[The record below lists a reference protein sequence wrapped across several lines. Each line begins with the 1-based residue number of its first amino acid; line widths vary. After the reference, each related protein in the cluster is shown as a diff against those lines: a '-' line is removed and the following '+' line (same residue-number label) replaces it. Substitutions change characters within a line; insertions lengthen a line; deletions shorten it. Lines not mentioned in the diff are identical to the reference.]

1 VGAGWSPR
9 KPLEAELTKHVAA
22 VAKVQ
27 ADMRRLVATRKE
39 TTEPHVLKMLK
50 AYS

>member
-9 KPLEAELTKHVAA
+9 KPLEAELTKH

-50 AYS
+50 A